1 MRPSSTRTRILGDD
15 QDFAKCCL
23 PKGWHGNARASGKC
37 SRSASLRAMSIAH
50 LALPSPLRHGF
61 DYRLPDGGGELP
73 AGVRVRAPFGRREV
87 IGWLLHES
95 AQTTVPVAKLRAVLA
110 VLDEQPAL
118 NPALWQLALWTARY
132 YQHALGDAL
141 TQMVPALIRQGEPLR
156 AAPEPLWQLTARG
169 MALAADGLSRAP
181 KQLAAWQVLKAHE
194 QGLTETTCRALAIT
208 RDALKALNDKGLA
221 HCLQPTTRDEMTAP
235 SWPNLG
241 LAQPELSLNDEQA
254 VALQALT
261 QAPAGFCVWLL
272 QGVTGSGKTEVYL
285 QHIAHVL
292 RSGRQVL
299 VLVPEIGLTP
309 QTVAR
314 FQARFRC
321 PVLALHS
328 GLSDRER
335 LNAWR
340 QAREGRAGIVIGTRS
355 AVFTPLARPGLMVID
370 EEHDLSFKQQ
380 EGFRYHGRD
389 VAVRRA
395 QLENIPIV
403 LGSATPSLETLA
415 NAQAGRYRRLEL
427 KQRAGGARA
436 PRVRC
441 VDLRGQVLLDGL
453 CAAARAAMTET
464 LARGEQVLVFL
475 NRRGFA
481 PIMLCHACGW
491 QAGCARCDAK
501 PTLHRAPMRLQ
512 CHHCG
517 SESAPPRHCPDCG
530 SSDLRPA
537 GVGTER
543 LADALSQHFADTPVH
558 RVDRDSTR
566 RKGSF
571 DALMTAIAQPGP
583 AILVGTQ
590 MLAKGHHFPNV
601 TLVVIP
607 DSDGGLFSA
616 DFRGPERLAQQ
627 LVQVSGRA
635 GRAEKPGTVLVQT
648 HQPEH
653 PLLQQLFSQGYDAC
667 AQTLLHER
675 QLMGLPPVASMALLR
690 AEAPHTEAPL
700 RLLSDLAHWLRED
713 EPLVQ
718 AWGPMPAPMAR
729 KAGMHRWHLLLKSA
743 ERKPLHLALARV
755 VAWLEA
761 EPEARRV
768 RWSIDI
774 DPQELG

>member
-1 MRPSSTRTRILGDD
+1 MQVLGR
-15 QDFAKCCL
+15 
-23 PKGWHGNARASGKC
+23 GASCKLGQ
-37 SRSASLRAMSIAH
+37 SASLRAMPIAH

-61 DYRLPDGGGELP
+61 DYRLPAGVHELP
-73 AGVRVRAPFGRREV
+73 PGVRVRAPFGRREV
-87 IGWLLHES
+87 IGWLLHEAAES
-95 AQTTVPVAKLRAVLA
+95 DVPAAKMRAVLEII
-110 VLDEQPAL
+110 DSEPAL
-118 NPALWQLALWTARY
+118 NAELWQLALWAARY
-132 YQHALGDAL
+132 YQHPIGDAL

-156 AAPEPLWQLTARG
+156 ATLESCWRLTARG
-169 MALAADGLSRAP
+169 LALSEDGLSRAP
-181 KQLAAWQVLKAHE
+181 KQLAALQLLSAHP
-194 QGLTETTCRALAIT
+194 QGLSETTCRALQIA
-208 RDALKALNDKGLA
+208 REALKALSEKGLA
-221 HCLQPTTRDEMTAP
+221 ECFQPEHAAKAP
-235 SWPNLG
+235 TPAWPALG
-241 LAQPELSLNDEQA
+241 LAQAELRLNAEQA
-254 VALQALT
+254 VAFDALRK
-261 QAPAGFCVWLL
+261 AEDGFRVWLL

-285 QHIAHVL
+285 QHIAQVL

-335 LNAWR
+335 MQVWR
-340 QAREGRAGIVIGTRS
+340 QAREGLAGIIIGTRS
-355 AVFTPLARPGLMVID
+355 AVFTPLARPGLIVID

-389 VAVRRA
+389 VAIRRA

-415 NAQAGRYRRLEL
+415 NVHAGRYQRLEL
-427 KQRAGGARA
+427 KLRAGGAKA
-436 PRVRC
+436 PLVRC
-441 VDLRGQVLLDGL
+441 VDLRGQILTDGL
-453 CAAARAAMTET
+453 CTAAREAMTET

-481 PIMLCHACGW
+481 PVMLCHACGW
-491 QAGCARCDAK
+491 QAGCDRCDAK

-517 SESAPPRHCPDCG
+517 SERPPPMHCPDCG

-543 LADALSQHFADTPVH
+543 LADALSQHFANTPVY

-571 DALMTAIAQPGP
+571 DVLMNAIAKPE
-583 AILVGTQ
+583 AAVLVGTQ

-607 DSDGGLFSA
+607 NCDGGLFSA

-635 GRAEKPGTVLVQT
+635 GRAEKPGRVLIQT
-648 HQPEH
+648 HQPDH

-667 AQTLLHER
+667 AQTLLNER
-675 QLMGLPPVASMALLR
+675 QLMGLPPAASMALLR
-690 AEAPHTEAPL
+690 AEAPQDSAPQE
-700 RLLSDLAHWLRED
+700 LLSDVAHWLRED

-729 KAGMHRWHLLLKSA
+729 KAGMHRWHLLLKTT
-743 ERKPLHLALARV
+743 ERKPLHLALSRV

-761 EPEARRV
+761 SPEARRV

-774 DPQELG
+774 DPQELS

>member
-1 MRPSSTRTRILGDD
+1 MP
-15 QDFAKCCL
+15 
-23 PKGWHGNARASGKC
+23 
-37 SRSASLRAMSIAH
+37 IAH

-61 DYRLPDGGGELP
+61 DYRLPAGLHSLP
-73 AGVRVRAPFGRREV
+73 VGLRVRVPFGRREV
-87 IGWLLHES
+87 VAWLLNEAAQS
-95 AQTTVPVAKLRAVLA
+95 AVPAAKLRAVIE
-110 VLDEQPAL
+110 VIDSQPAL
-118 NPALWQLALWTARY
+118 SPALWQLALWAARY
-132 YQHALGDAL
+132 YQHAIGDAI

-156 AAPEPLWQLTARG
+156 ALPERCWQLTARG
-169 MALAADGLSRAP
+169 MVLAEDGLRRAP
-181 KQLAAWQVLKAHE
+181 KQLSAWQLLKAHP
-194 QGLTETTCRALAIT
+194 QGLSETTCRGLEIT
-208 RDALKALNDKGLA
+208 REALKALSEKGVA
-221 HCLQPTTRDEMTAP
+221 HCLQPEHAAETSMP
-235 SWPNLG
+235 SWPALG
-241 LAQPELSLNDEQA
+241 LAQPELRLNDEQA
-254 VALQALT
+254 VVLAALSQAS
-261 QAPAGFCVWLL
+261 AGFHVWLL

-285 QHIAHVL
+285 QHIAQVL
-292 RSGRQVL
+292 SRGQQVL

-335 LNAWR
+335 LQAWR
-340 QAREGRAGIVIGTRS
+340 QAREGTAGIVIGTRS
-355 AVFTPLARPGLMVID
+355 AVFTPLARPGLIVID
-370 EEHDLSFKQQ
+370 EEHDVSFKQQ

-395 QLENIPIV
+395 QLEGIAIV

-415 NAQAGRYRRLEL
+415 NVQAGRYQRLEL
-427 KQRAGGARA
+427 KQRAGGAK
-436 PRVRC
+436 PPLVRC
-441 VDLRGQVLLDGL
+441 VDLRGQILIDGL
-453 CAAARAAMTET
+453 CTAAREAMQQT
-464 LARGEQVLVFL
+464 LGRGEQVLVFL

-481 PIMLCHACGW
+481 PVMLCHACGW
-491 QAGCARCDAK
+491 QAGCDRCDGK

-517 SESAPPRHCPDCG
+517 NERPPPVHCPDCG

-543 LADALSQHFADTPVH
+543 LADALSQHFANTPVY

-566 RKGSF
+566 RKGSL
-571 DALMTAIAQPGP
+571 DALMSAIAKPGP

-607 DSDGGLFSA
+607 DCDGGLFSA

-635 GRAEKPGTVLVQT
+635 GRAEKPGRVLIQT

-690 AEAPHTEAPL
+690 AEAPHDSAPQE
-700 RLLSDLAHWLRED
+700 LLSALAQWLREN
-713 EPLVQ
+713 EPALQV
-718 AWGPMPAPMAR
+718 WGPMPAPMAR
-729 KAGMHRWHLLLKSA
+729 KAGMHRWHLLLKTSA
-743 ERKPLHLALARV
+743 RKPLHLALERV
-755 VAWLEA
+755 VAWLGS
-761 EPEARRV
+761 EPAARRV
-768 RWSIDI
+768 RWSLDI
-774 DPQELG
+774 DPQELN

>member
-1 MRPSSTRTRILGDD
+1 MP
-15 QDFAKCCL
+15 
-23 PKGWHGNARASGKC
+23 
-37 SRSASLRAMSIAH
+37 IAH

-61 DYRLPDGGGELP
+61 DYRLPEGLRDLP
-73 AGVRVRAPFGRREV
+73 AGLRVRAPFGRREV
-87 IGWLLHES
+87 VAWLLNEA
-95 AQTTVPVAKLRAVLA
+95 AQSHVPAAKLRAVIE
-110 VLDEQPAL
+110 VIDSEPAL
-118 NPALWQLALWTARY
+118 SPALWQLALWAARY
-132 YQHALGDAL
+132 YQHAIGDAI

-156 AAPEPLWQLTARG
+156 ALPERCWQLSARG
-169 MALAADGLSRAP
+169 MVFAEDGLSRAP
-181 KQLAAWQVLKAHE
+181 KQQAAWLLLKAHP
-194 QGLTETTCRALAIT
+194 QGLSETTCRALEIT
-208 RDALKALNDKGLA
+208 REALKALSEKGLA
-221 HCLQPTTRDEMTAP
+221 HCLQPEHAADAPAP
-235 SWPNLG
+235 SWPTLG

-254 VALQALT
+254 VALAALT
-261 QAPAGFCVWLL
+261 QAPAGFRVWLL

-285 QHIAHVL
+285 QHIAQVL
-292 RSGRQVL
+292 SRGQQVL

-328 GLSDRER
+328 GLTDRER

-340 QAREGRAGIVIGTRS
+340 QSREGTAGIIIGTRS
-355 AVFTPLARPGLMVID
+355 AVFTPLARPGLIVID
-370 EEHDLSFKQQ
+370 EEHDVSFKQQ

-403 LGSATPSLETLA
+403 LGSATPSLESLA
-415 NAQAGRYRRLEL
+415 NVQAGRYQRLQL
-427 KQRAGGARA
+427 KQRAGGAKS
-436 PRVRC
+436 PLVRC
-441 VDLRGQVLLDGL
+441 VDLRGQILLDGL
-453 CAAARAAMTET
+453 CVAAREAMQQT
-464 LARGEQVLVFL
+464 LGRGEQVLVFL

-481 PIMLCHACGW
+481 PVMLCHACGW
-491 QAGCARCDAK
+491 QAGCDRCDAK
-501 PTLHRAPMRLQ
+501 PTLHRSPMRLQ

-517 SESAPPRHCPDCG
+517 SERPPPMHCPDCG

-543 LADALSQHFADTPVH
+543 LADALSQHFANTPVY

-566 RKGSF
+566 RKGSLE
-571 DALMTAIAQPGP
+571 ALMSAIAKPGP

-607 DSDGGLFSA
+607 DCDGGLFSA

-635 GRAEKPGTVLVQT
+635 GRAEKPGRVLIQT

-667 AQTLLHER
+667 AQTLLNER
-675 QLMGLPPVASMALLR
+675 QLMGLPPAASMALLR
-690 AEAPHTEAPL
+690 AEAPHDSAPQE
-700 RLLSDLAHWLRED
+700 LLSDLAQWLRED
-713 EPLVQ
+713 EPTVQ

-729 KAGMHRWHLLLKSA
+729 KAGMHRWHLLLKAS

-761 EPEARRV
+761 EPAARRV
-768 RWSIDI
+768 RWSVDI
-774 DPQELG
+774 DPQELS

>member
-1 MRPSSTRTRILGDD
+1 MP
-15 QDFAKCCL
+15 
-23 PKGWHGNARASGKC
+23 
-37 SRSASLRAMSIAH
+37 IAH

-61 DYRLPDGGGELP
+61 DYQLPAGVDALP
-73 AGVRVRAPFGRREV
+73 AGVRVRVPFGRRDV
-87 IGWLLHES
+87 LGWLLHTADSS
-95 AQTTVPVAKLRAVLA
+95 ALPIAKLRAIIE
-110 VLDEQPAL
+110 VLDDAPVL
-118 NPALWQLALWTARY
+118 PPALWQLGLWAAGY
-132 YQHALGDAL
+132 YQHPIGDAI

-156 AAPEPLWQLTARG
+156 ALPERVWQLSARG
-169 MALAADGLSRAP
+169 MVLAEDGLSRAP
-181 KQLAAWQVLKAHE
+181 KQLAAWQLLKAHP
-194 QGLTETTCRALAIT
+194 QGLSETTCRALGMA
-208 RDALKALNDKGLA
+208 REALKALSEKGLA
-221 HCLQPTTRDEMTAP
+221 VCEQPTFASEQPASTW
-235 SWPNLG
+235 SSLS
-241 LAQPELSLNDEQA
+241 LAQTPLVLNAEQA
-254 VALQALT
+254 QALATLT
-261 QAPAGFCVWLL
+261 QAPDGFRVWLL

-285 QHIAHVL
+285 QHIAWVL
-292 RSGRQVL
+292 ASGRQVL

-314 FQARFRC
+314 FRARFRC

-335 LNAWR
+335 LQAWR
-340 QAREGRAGIVIGTRS
+340 QAREGLAGIVIGTRS
-355 AVFTPLARPGLMVID
+355 AVFTPLARPGLIVID

-415 NAQAGRYRRLEL
+415 NAQAGRYGRVQL
-427 KQRAGGARA
+427 KQRAGVAQ
-436 PRVRC
+436 PPLVRC
-441 VDLRGQVLLDGL
+441 VDLRGEVLLDGL
-453 CAAARAAMTET
+453 CKAARTAMQET
-464 LARGEQVLVFL
+464 IARGEQVLVFL

-481 PIMLCHACGW
+481 PVLLCHACGW

-517 SESAPPRHCPDCG
+517 SEQAPPRHCPDCG

-543 LADALSQHFADTPVH
+543 LADALSQHFAATPVY

-566 RKGSF
+566 RKGSL
-571 DALMTAIAQPGP
+571 DALMRDIAKPEA

-607 DSDGGLFSA
+607 DADGGLFSA
-616 DFRGPERLAQQ
+616 DFRGPERMAQL

-635 GRAEKPGTVLVQT
+635 GRAEKPGRVLIQT

-653 PLLQQLFSQGYDAC
+653 PLLQQLFSQGYGAC
-667 AQTLLHER
+667 AHTLLIER
-675 QLMGLPPVASMALLR
+675 QLMGLPPLATMALLR
-690 AEAPHTEAPL
+690 AEAPHDSAPQQ
-700 RLLSDLAHWLRED
+700 LLGDLMQWLRED

-729 KAGMHRWHLLLKSA
+729 KAGMHRWHLILKSQT
-743 ERKPLHLALARV
+743 RKPLHLALARV

-761 EPEARRV
+761 APEARRV
-768 RWSIDI
+768 RWSLDI
-774 DPQELG
+774 DPQELS